1 MATVNPEV
9 IQWIRQMGDPDQ
21 VVSYFAYQS
30 LVEQVLHTSAPGQ
43 KDAAEALVAV
53 LGEALNARSRARGS
67 GGLPS
72 SLANPFLAAVATQT
86 VDYQHPPRARVNLAR
101 LLGWLPLPSAVPH
114 LAKALDD
121 LEARDMARCSLESNP
136 GDPATDALIGALD
149 AAGTNF
155 RAGVVNSLAHRKGER
170 VAAAL
175 RKAAEDPHPE
185 IRTAAF
191 YALAAIP
198 DAAHAAVLEKGARA
212 TDAEERRHAHIARI
226 RLAESLR
233 AAGNRDAADGI
244 CRSVLAG
251 DADEP
256 QKKAA
261 RLALGA

>member
-1 MATVNPEV
+1 
-9 IQWIRQMGDPDQ
+9 
-21 VVSYFAYQS
+21 
-30 LVEQVLHTSAPGQ
+30 VEQVLHTSADAQ
-43 KDAAEALVAV
+43 KDDADALVAV
-53 LGEALNARSRARGS
+53 LGEALNARSRSRGT
-67 GGLPS
+67 GGLT
-72 SLANPFLAAVATQT
+72 NPFLNAVATQT

-212 TDAEERRHAHIARI
+212 TGAEERRHAHIARI

-233 AAGNRDAADGI
+233 AAGNRDAAAGI